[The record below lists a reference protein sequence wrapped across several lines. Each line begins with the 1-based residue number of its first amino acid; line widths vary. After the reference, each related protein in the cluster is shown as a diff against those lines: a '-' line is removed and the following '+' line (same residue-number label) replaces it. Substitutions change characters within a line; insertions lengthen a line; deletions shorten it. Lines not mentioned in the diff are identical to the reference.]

1 MLILISG
8 FSIVLHYGCVS
19 EQGTVSKLLSLLNKA
34 TGEVEK
40 KKPRCLT
47 GNCSA
52 MVEITVLK
60 PITIEVYKENRELGR
75 FMIRTGGHTIAAG
88 LITEI
93 C

>member
-1 MLILISG
+1 M
-8 FSIVLHYGCVS
+8 VLHYGCVS

-40 KKPRCLT
+40 KKPRCLA

-60 PITIEVYKENRELGR
+60 PIPIEVYKENRELGR
-75 FMIRTGGHTIAAG
+75 FMMRTGGHTIAAG